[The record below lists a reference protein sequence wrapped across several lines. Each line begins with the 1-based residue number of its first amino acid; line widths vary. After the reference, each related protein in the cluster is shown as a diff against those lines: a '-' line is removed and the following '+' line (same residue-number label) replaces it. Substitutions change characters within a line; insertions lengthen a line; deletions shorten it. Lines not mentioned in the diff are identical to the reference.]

1 MSSVTRRGKV
11 WHARYRDASN
21 QRVMRSTKMTDKKKA
36 LEVLAKWEATAR
48 GELVATHVQRAM
60 ADIYRQATGKE
71 APTFTVRGYLNQWCE
86 DKSARGA
93 VRAADKY
100 RQIVR
105 EFLSFLGNRADQP
118 LRLLAEADL
127 SDFVIACGK
136 KARAR
141 TANKKLTLLA
151 AALRDAWTESLL
163 TDDICKRLK
172 KIKLREQ
179 DPLKRMPFT
188 QEQVNKIIEHATGEW
203 KGIVTLGAYTG
214 QRLGDIV
221 NLRWSNVE
229 GRMLVFTSRKTKRD
243 MRVPVHAKVGE
254 WLSANCDEGSPEKPI
269 FPVAL
274 AKFEKHRG
282 NVGRLSDEFYG
293 ILSDLKYVGKR
304 THHTKGNGRASQRAF
319 SPLSF
324 HSFRHFYTSLMHR
337 SGVAPAVV
345 RDIIGHE
352 SEAVNRLYTNIDDDT
367 KLRSILLCVPPPPQP
382 PTVPPPSGGTIEE
395 FPVGANLK
403 EAVHA

>member
-11 WHARYRDASN
+11 WHACYRDASEE
-21 QRVMRSTKMTDKKKA
+21 RVTRSTKMTDKKKA
-36 LEVLAKWEATAR
+36 LAVLEKWEATAR
-48 GELVATHVQRAM
+48 GELVAIHVQRAM

-71 APTFTVRGYLNQWCE
+71 APTFTVRGYLNNWCE
-86 DKSARGA
+86 EKSARGA

-105 EFLSFLGNRADQP
+105 EFLAFLGSRADQP
-118 LRLLAEADL
+118 LRLLGEADL
-127 SDFVIACGK
+127 SNFVIECGK

-163 TDDICKRLK
+163 PDDICKKLK
-172 KIKLREQ
+172 KLKLHEQ
-179 DPLKRMPFT
+179 EPLRRMPFT
-188 QEQVNKIIEHATGEW
+188 QEQVDKIIQHAAGEW
-203 KGIVTLGAYTG
+203 NGIVTLGAYTG

-221 NLRWSNVE
+221 NLRWNNIE
-229 GRMLVFTSRKTKRD
+229 GRMLVFTSRKTKRH
-243 MRVPVHAKVGE
+243 MRVPIHSKVSE
-254 WLSANCDEGSPEKPI
+254 WLSANPGDATPEKPL
-269 FPVAL
+269 FPRAF
-274 AKFEKHRG
+274 AKFEKYRG
-282 NVGRLSDEFYG
+282 NVARLSDEFYG
-293 ILSDLKYVGKR
+293 ILSALKYAKKR
-304 THHTKGNGRASQRAF
+304 THHTKGNGRASQRGF

-352 SEAVNRLYTNIDDDT
+352 SEAVNRLYTNIDDET
-367 KLRSILLCVPPPPQP
+367 KLRSMLLCVSGQPSPPTPPQA
-382 PTVPPPSGGTIEE
+382 GGVVEQ
-395 FPVGANLK
+395 FPVAATLKGASNG
-403 EAVHA
+403 